1 MNNTNIDQTLS
12 ELNRVLKYLVD
23 ATHQPVSQQRTQFLE
38 FQAGSGEEN
47 FGKGVIWSGNGITK
61 QFVLNRD
68 PDRFFSSENIDLDKN
83 HHFSIGNNLV
93 LSGKELGSS
102 VVKSNLQTVGRLK
115 ELDVDGSV
123 SINQYLFYNAIT
135 DRLGLGIE
143 EPNSAFSVAEDGVEV
158 MLGTRNHSRGIV
170 GTYASNHF
178 DIVAGNTTWISVSPS
193 GNIMLG
199 NTNHAPIQLSVNGSL
214 AIKVAVPDS
223 NVDLHVNGPIRFHG
237 HLHFYAKE
245 IPVSG
250 SYNSGDIVWNTAPT
264 VGNPVGWVC
273 TNSGN
278 PGRWNPFGQITI

>member
-23 ATHQPVSQQRTQFLE
+23 ATQQPVSQQKTQFLE

-47 FGKGVIWSGNGITK
+47 VGKGVIWSGNGITK
-61 QFVLNRD
+61 QFVLNQN

-83 HHFSIGNNLV
+83 HHFSIGNNVV
-93 LSGKELGSS
+93 LSSKELGSS
-102 VVKSNLQTVGRLK
+102 VVKSNLQTVGRLRG
-115 ELDVDGSV
+115 LDVDGSV
-123 SINQYLFYNAIT
+123 SINQYLYYNAIN

-158 MLGTRNHSRGIV
+158 MLGTRSQSRGIV
-170 GTYASNHF
+170 GTYATNHF
-178 DIVAGNTTWISVSPS
+178 DIVAGNTTWISISPS
-193 GNIMLG
+193 GNITLG
-199 NTNHAPIQLSVNGSL
+199 NADHEPIQLSVNGNL
-214 AIKVAVPDS
+214 AIKVAVPDP
-223 NVDLHVNGPIRFHG
+223 NVDLHVNGPIRVHG

-245 IPVSG
+245 IPLSG
-250 SYNSGDIVWNTAPT
+250 SYKSGDIVWNTQPS

-273 TNSGN
+273 TSSGS